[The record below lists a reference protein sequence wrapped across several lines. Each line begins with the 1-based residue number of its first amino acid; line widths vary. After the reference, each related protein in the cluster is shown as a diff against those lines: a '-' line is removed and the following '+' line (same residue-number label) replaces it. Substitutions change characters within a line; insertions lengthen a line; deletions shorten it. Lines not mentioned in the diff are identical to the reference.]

1 MSLRR
6 PIYETTADIDR
17 ERAVAEWVCALWGCE
32 ARKNPRLYAVD
43 YCAMK
48 AGKLAGW
55 LEVKCRNY
63 TRDKLE
69 SWGGYMMG
77 ASKVVG
83 MANLMAVSQRP
94 AFLCVNLAGEVYAMK
109 YDPTAGYR
117 TEFRGRTD
125 RGDPDDMEPCVM
137 FPMSQF
143 KHLGSMS

>member
-17 ERAVAEWVCALWGCE
+17 ERTVAEWVGALWGCE
-32 ARKNPRLYAVD
+32 VRKNPRLYAVD

-48 AGKLAGW
+48 DRKLVGW

-83 MANLMAVSQRP
+83 MANLMAVSQKP
-94 AFLCVNLAGEVYAMK
+94 AFLCVSLAGEVYAMK
-109 YDPTAGYR
+109 YDPA
-117 TEFRGRTD
+117 
-125 RGDPDDMEPCVM
+125 
-137 FPMSQF
+137 
-143 KHLGSMS
+143 